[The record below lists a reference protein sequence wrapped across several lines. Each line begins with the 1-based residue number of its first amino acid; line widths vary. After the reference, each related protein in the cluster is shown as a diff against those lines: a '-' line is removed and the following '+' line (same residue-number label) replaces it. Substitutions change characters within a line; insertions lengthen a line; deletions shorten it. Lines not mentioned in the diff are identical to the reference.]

1 MAGTAEVLK
10 QLPKRAGVVYPCL
23 TPNEK
28 ALDLYQSTGSDQHC
42 DEVAI
47 FLAASEGFNKA
58 NLNRSVAQSLEI
70 CEAVAKKAKAS
81 GVRFRGY
88 VSTVIGCPF
97 DGATEARQVASLA
110 KALLDMGCYE
120 VSLGDTIGVG
130 VPRTWEELLNDV
142 TRHIPIDKLG
152 AHCHDTYGSGVA
164 NVLRA
169 V

>member
-10 QLPKRAGVVYPCL
+10 RLPKKAGVTYPCL

-28 ALDLYQSTGSDQHC
+28 ALETYHSSGSDQYC

-47 FLAASEGFNKA
+47 FLSATEGFNKA
-58 NLNRSVAQSLEI
+58 NLNRTVAESLQI
-70 CEAVAKKAKAS
+70 CQAVADKAKAS

-97 DGATEARQVASLA
+97 DGAVEPKQVTSLA

-120 VSLGDTIGVG
+120 VSLGSVMALPLHSSLIF
-130 VPRTWEELLNDV
+130 
-142 TRHIPIDKLG
+142 
-152 AHCHDTYGSGVA
+152 SQ
-164 NVLRA
+164 
-169 V
+169 